1 MVSLGR
7 GLRPSDVL
15 VLPPPFG
22 IWTSVPVA
30 APTLGAALSSP
41 HASPEATAFAF
52 GAMLQREYGSD
63 WPRLIQFAIHAAMNA
78 DHGIADPCFS
88 PADMG

>member
-1 MVSLGR
+1 MAYSK
-7 GLRPSDVL
+7 PS
-15 VLPPPFG
+15 PFG
-22 IWTSVPVA
+22 IWTSAPVA
-30 APTLGAALSSP
+30 APTLSAALSPP

-52 GAMLQREYGSD
+52 GAMLQREYGND
-63 WPRLIQFAIHAAMNA
+63 WARLIGIASQAAMNA